1 MPKIF
6 RRGKISENGGL
17 MIKLFSV
24 MFCFLFFCNYCFAEK
39 LILSDSIRIA
49 REQAAQKTSSDVAK
63 STDNDIAGKGQ
74 FKAHDSV
81 RENEVIGK
89 NACSISE
96 LKSNPEEASCSSP
109 DTKQLMEEMK
119 KTKN

>member
-49 REQAAQKTSSDVAK
+49 REQAAQKTSSDVA
-63 STDNDIAGKGQ
+63 NDIADKGQ

-109 DTKQLMEEMK
+109 DTKQLMEEIK